1 MYIRYDKTRAPEQH
15 PAAPMAPV
23 EHTSARMSLKIDNFE
38 DGETVRQR
46 CVIVKGTYSVD
57 GDNADTFATVETHD
71 GISTDTIFPT
81 QSWPIA
87 GKQIKIIAMLSPGR
101 NTLAI
106 TRSVGADK
114 IVLELNLNYVPLLQ
128 SPPLHLAIMVAK
140 DSPLV
145 IDCPPAKHGLV
156 SSAHSSLDAA
166 IAKLRMTA
174 YMWQALTAEDMSMK
188 GLGRRSFRL
197 EEEWTAD
204 TTSRAFLDGLH
215 EAALF
220 ETGAM
225 RATAR
230 VHVVR
235 SSRTTAEIRDA
246 EVAQQNESA
255 RSRDGLFDYFREA
268 LAAHGAPFDPS
279 SHPVVAGMILDSHF
293 SAAKKLILGHAAL
306 GCRDPTGVSLGIMGS
321 HLAYSW
327 PRFLEEVA
335 DCLLDARPPGPA
347 VGDDNGECGSFWE
360 ACAIGQGAFLHEV
373 GHAFGAP
380 HTTGIMARGYARH
393 WPRSFLART
402 AYSRSDNREGL
413 SVVDDDTENDARWDL
428 RDALSFRSLDHFWL
442 PGDARLPG
450 ATRSAAPAVSPVNIG
465 TDDAG
470 LEIFC
475 AAGLARV
482 EFNGQPEPL
491 PSVREPFGRVF
502 YGLEALESRFPRGG
516 DDLAISVLGMNG
528 KTKTVRNAWRLFVST
543 SHVRIPGSDVLLQK
557 RSVTSKNLEDADLS
571 GGSEDN
577 DAFWTWATLLTRR
590 KDVDDDD
597 GDSGAIVQAASVD
610 VRTGCVLDGAYVHF
624 YDDAR
629 VHCGPRVS
637 RWGGAL
643 RFGGHASEEVAIPL
657 GVEVVKVEVSR
668 EDHILRGMR
677 VHLSDGTSGGAL
689 SGGGD
694 EPETLSLEPQAD
706 ERIVGFFG
714 RSWWGRHF
722 DGLVE
727 FGIITAPRDFVLP
740 DVVYGMAELQNTDG
754 GRRPEEI
761 KEHEGSDDEEY

>member
-1 MYIRYDKTRAPEQH
+1 MYIRYDKTQAPEQH

-23 EHTSARMSLKIDNFE
+23 EHTSPRMSLKIDNFE
-38 DGETVRQR
+38 DCETVHQR

-57 GDNADTFATVETHD
+57 DDGNADTFATVETHD
-71 GISTDTIFPT
+71 GTSTDTIFPT

-87 GKQIKIIAMLSPGR
+87 GRQIKIVAMLSPGR
-101 NTLAI
+101 NALAI

-114 IVLELNLNYVPLLQ
+114 IVVLELNLNYVPLLQ

-140 DSPLV
+140 DSSLV

-166 IAKLRMTA
+166 VAKLRMTA
-174 YMWQALTAEDMSMK
+174 YMWQALTAEDMRMK
-188 GLGRRSFRL
+188 GLGHRSFRL

-204 TTSRAFLDGLH
+204 TTSRAFVDGLH

-268 LAAHGAPFDPS
+268 LAAHGPPFDPS
-279 SHPVVAGMILDSHF
+279 SRPVVAGMILDSHF

-327 PRFLEEVA
+327 PRFLEE
-335 DCLLDARPPGPA
+335 
-347 VGDDNGECGSFWE
+347 
-360 ACAIGQGAFLHEV
+360 ACAVGQGAFLHEV

-393 WPRSFLART
+393 WPRCFLART

-413 SVVDDDTENDARWDL
+413 SVVDDDGTENDARWDL
-428 RDALSFRSLDHFWL
+428 RDALSFRSLDHFRL
-442 PGDARLPG
+442 PDDARLP
-450 ATRSAAPAVSPVNIG
+450 AAARSAAPVVSPVNVG
-465 TDDAG
+465 AEDAG
-470 LEIFC
+470 LEISC

-491 PSVREPFGRVF
+491 PSVRDPFGRVF
-502 YGLEALESRFPRGG
+502 YGLETLESRFPRVGSG
-516 DDLAISVLGMNG
+516 DLAVSVLGMNG
-528 KTKTVRNAWRLFVST
+528 KTKTVRNAWRLFAST

-557 RSVTSKNLEDADLS
+557 RSVTSKNLEDADPS
-571 GGSEDN
+571 DGSD
-577 DAFWTWATLLTRR
+577 DDDSSWTWATLLTRR
-590 KDVDDDD
+590 TDDKD
-597 GDSGAIVQAASVD
+597 GGAVVQASSVD

-637 RWGGAL
+637 RWGGEL
-643 RFGGHASEEVAIPL
+643 RFGGHAAEEVAIPL

-694 EPETLSLEPQAD
+694 EPETLSLEPHVD
-706 ERIVGFFG
+706 ERVVGFFG

-740 DVVYGMAELQNTDG
+740 DVVYDMAELQNTDG

-761 KEHEGSDDEEY
+761 KEHEGSDDDEDY